1 MLFFMR
7 KIFFDFSASVKKSV
21 FLLERENE
29 ASETQRKMLR
39 QIVAAREAR
48 CRAFFRKLLK
58 FLLFFRARFLKKNKT
73 TDFCPAMKPR
83 IAGLVFGFY
92 AELFLAFAA
101 LFNLRPD
108 SFYKEKTPEQFS
120 IFSFRFSVCFP
131 HFQEIFLPIFQF
143 SDF

>member
-1 MLFFMR
+1 MLLFIR

-21 FLLERENE
+21 SDAEKKIQRLKREE
-29 ASETQRKMLR
+29 KMLR